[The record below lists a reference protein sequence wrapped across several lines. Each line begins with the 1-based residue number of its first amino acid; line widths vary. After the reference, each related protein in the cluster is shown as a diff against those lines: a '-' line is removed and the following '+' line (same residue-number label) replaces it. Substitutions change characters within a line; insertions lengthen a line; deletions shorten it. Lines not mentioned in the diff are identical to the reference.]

1 MSYKDKLRLI
11 VNDFS
16 FLSKKLLK
24 IKDKKGNIVPFIM
37 NSAQE
42 QVYKVY
48 EEQRKKNVPIRL
60 IVLKARQEGVSTLF
74 EGIIFQRNSF
84 AKNRKAVIIG
94 HVKEA
99 SDNLFA
105 MFKRYYKYLPEA
117 IQPELSNSNR
127 KELKYKRLDSE
138 ISVYTAENTEAG
150 RSATIQDLHGTEVAF
165 YRDANTTMTGLLQT
179 IPDEP
184 NTMVVL
190 ESTAN
195 GIGGYFADM
204 WRDAVAGR
212 NDYKPIF
219 LPWFAIPEY
228 SKDFGTRAE
237 KDSFILSD
245 EEKALK
251 NRFNL
256 TLEQMNWYRY
266 TLRNKLKGDIDKMRQ
281 EYPSTAQ
288 EAFIVSGRPVFDVQ
302 KCSDNYNNAKDLR
315 IGNLTEDGEFI
326 PSEKGFVRL
335 HENIEVNERET
346 NVYAAGVD
354 VAEGLEQGDY
364 SVCKV
369 LDRRTDRVVLTWH
382 GHIDPDLFAGEL
394 MKIQKFLKGKVYFE
408 IEKNNHG
415 IVVIYNGYNLGL
427 NIKYREVFDSGYV
440 AEKNELGF
448 VTNLKSKPFII
459 DRLSE
464 WIRENL
470 FTDTEKE
477 FWGECLTFVRDSK
490 GRMNAQNKIDEPG
503 TKIFDDRVIAGA
515 LMVNCS
521 MWLPNYNILPAKE
534 QTRLPEEELEMALQ
548 L

>member
-1 MSYKDKLRLI
+1 MNYKDKLRLI

-60 IVLKARQEGVSTLF
+60 IILKARQEGVSTLF

-94 HVKEA
+94 HIKEA
-99 SDNLFA
+99 SDNLFS
-105 MFKRYYKYLPEA
+105 MFKRYYKYLPEV

-219 LPWFAIPEY
+219 LSWFAIPEY
-228 SKDFGTRAE
+228 SKDFETKTE
-237 KDSFILSD
+237 KDNFILSD

-266 TLRNKLKGDIDKMRQ
+266 TLMNKLKGDIDKMRQ

-288 EAFIVSGRPVFDVQ
+288 EAFIVSGRPVFDVD

-326 PSEKGFVRL
+326 PSEKGYVRL

-382 GHIDPDLFAGEL
+382 GHIDPDLLADEL
-394 MKIQKFLKGKVYFE
+394 MKIQKFLKHKVFFE

-415 IVVIYNGYNLGL
+415 IVVVYNGYNMGL

-448 VTNLKSKPFII
+448 ITNMKSKPFII

-464 WIRENL
+464 WIREDL

-490 GRMNAQNKIDEPG
+490 GRMNAQNKIEEPG
-503 TKIFDDRVIAGA
+503 TKIYDDRVIAGA

-534 QTRLPEEELEMALQ
+534 QTRLPEEDLEMALQ